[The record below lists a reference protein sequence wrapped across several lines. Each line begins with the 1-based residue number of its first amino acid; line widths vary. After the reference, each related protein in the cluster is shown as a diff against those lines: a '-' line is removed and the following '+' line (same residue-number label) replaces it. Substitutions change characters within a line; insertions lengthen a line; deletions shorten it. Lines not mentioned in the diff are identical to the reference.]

1 MKMKE
6 NVYDTPVFFEKYR
19 DMLRSKD
26 GLKGAGE
33 WPAVE
38 KLLPSFDGK
47 TVLDLGCGY
56 GWHCL
61 YAASR
66 GAKKVLGIDLSE
78 KMLQEAARRNPGDTI
93 EYRRVGIEDF
103 EYPPES
109 YDFVISSLAFHY
121 LENLEGVFRLVYRT
135 LTPGGAFVFTMEH
148 PVFTASGSQD
158 WVFDSAGKALYWPVD
173 RYFTEGRRE
182 TRFLGEKVVKYHHTL
197 TSLVQGLL
205 QAGFMIRDLVE
216 PQPTPE
222 MLADIPSMQ
231 EELRRPM
238 MIAFSVTKR

>member
-1 MKMKE
+1 MKE
-6 NVYDTPVFFEKYR
+6 NVYDTPAFFEKYAA
-19 DMLRSKD
+19 MLRSKE

-38 KLLPSFDGK
+38 KLLPSFEGK
-47 TVLDLGCGY
+47 KVLDLGCGY
-56 GWHCL
+56 GWHCW

-78 KMLQEAARRNPGDTI
+78 KMLEEAARRNLSDTI

-109 YDFVISSLAFHY
+109 YDLVISSLAFHY
-121 LENLEGVFRLVYRT
+121 LEDLEEVFRRIYRT

-148 PVFTASGSQD
+148 PVFTAYGSQD
-158 WVFDSAGKALYWPVD
+158 WIFDSEGKALYWPVD

-182 TRFLGEKVVKYHHTL
+182 SCFLGEKVVKYHHTL

-205 QAGFMIRDLVE
+205 QAGFTIRDLVE
-216 PQPTPE
+216 PQPLPE
-222 MLADIPSMQ
+222 MLKDIPSMQ

-238 MIAFSVTKR
+238 MIAFSAVKE